1 VSPIRDAQGNVIGAS
16 KIARDVTEKKRA
28 EKHRELLMAELSHR
42 VKNTLATVLSIE
54 RLSLGPGCE
63 TDPGR
68 QTFRARI
75 LALAHAHTRLAE
87 SNWLSARLAD
97 LIEDELLPYISAE
110 KKNVTLTGVPVLL
123 SPRCALNVS
132 LAFHELATNAAK
144 YGSLSSPQGR
154 VEVAWH
160 TRPDDGAL
168 EIRWN
173 ETGGPAVIPPSRIG
187 FGRMLLEQALGQE
200 IGSTVKMG
208 FPSEGVQCSIFIPR
222 SEYEVRFN

>member
-1 VSPIRDAQGNVIGAS
+1 
-16 KIARDVTEKKRA
+16 
-28 EKHRELLMAELSHR
+28 
-42 VKNTLATVLSIE
+42 
-54 RLSLGPGCE
+54 
-63 TDPGR
+63 
-68 QTFRARI
+68 
-75 LALAHAHTRLAE
+75 
-87 SNWLSARLAD
+87 
-97 LIEDELLPYISAE
+97 
-110 KKNVTLTGVPVLL
+110 
-123 SPRCALNVS
+123 VS